1 MAFSTFLKIDGL
13 VDDSVVAGHVG
24 EIELYSFSWGASS
37 PAPPLGATG
46 AGVGAGKVSISSF
59 NLMKKADQ
67 ISPALFLACAK
78 GTHYKSATVTMVKPT
93 GSPAGGAGTAPFIE
107 YDLSDVV
114 VESIQWSGSS
124 GGDDNPTESVSL
136 AFTKVVYKSNTQSP
150 TGSAVTSQA
159 GWDLVANKQA

>member
-1 MAFSTFLKIDGL
+1 MAFSTFVKIDGL

-24 EIELYSFSWGASS
+24 EIEVYSFSWGASS
-37 PAPPLGATG
+37 PTPPLGAT
-46 AGVGAGKVSISSF
+46 GAGKVSISSF
-59 NLMKKADQ
+59 NVMKKADQ
-67 ISPALFLACAK
+67 VSPSLFLACAK
-78 GTHYKSATVTMVKPT
+78 GTHYKTATVTMVKPT

-107 YDLSDVV
+107 YDFSDVV

-124 GGDDNPTESVSL
+124 GGDDTPTESVSL
-136 AFTKVVYKSNTQSP
+136 VFTRVVYKSNTQSP